1 MTRKSDGGTAGFLII
16 IAIIMYPFVWLYEK
30 VGVFWF
36 WAILIALPALVLLG
50 WAISLHQESDGPVKT
65 EAENLTEDFSSR
77 TYDDAVNFFEYIE
90 ETWKRGDFDT
100 ARKMLQKIAYSMV
113 GKDITKEEK
122 DYFTGFMADF
132 AKEDPLY
139 KDVMLRLLPIVSS
152 NPGMLQSKIY
162 EGQPDDIK
170 EQMRYVLYFAN
181 ELGHIRRVKKGNS
194 YQLFVSDSP
203 L

>member
-1 MTRKSDGGTAGFLII
+1 MARKSDDSAVGLLII
-16 IAIIMYPFVWLYEK
+16 IVIVVYPFVWLYEK
-30 VGVFWF
+30 VGAFWF
-36 WAILIALPALVLLG
+36 WVIVIGLPVSALVGWITSLG
-50 WAISLHQESDGPVKT
+50 QQSNELVRTES
-65 EAENLTEDFSSR
+65 EILTEDFSSHAH
-77 TYDDAVNFFEYIE
+77 DADVNYFEYIE
-90 ETWKRGDFDT
+90 DTWKRGDFDA

-132 AKEDPLY
+132 AREDPLY

-194 YQLFVSDSP
+194 YQLFAANSP